1 MTLNTSLLSNY
12 QSEEVWLPFSESI
25 LEWDI
30 DFHELMLGDR
40 IRMAAYKKAIQEVV
54 KPGMVVLDLGTGTG
68 ILGLWALQAGAK
80 HLYAIDV
87 NKDILAIASENFAQN
102 GFTGKYDIF
111 HGMSYDIDL
120 PTQVDLIISEIMG
133 NIADNEDFVPILTDA
148 YKRFLKQ
155 SGIMLPSKVCSKLVP
170 ISSLKAHQQVQ
181 SQKVKRINANY
192 SIEKLLQRLASQ
204 SPFDTYYDAI
214 IPGTSYLSTPQ
225 VAKQFKMDGND
236 KAVYETN
243 LTFIVEVDGIFTGFK
258 GSFSASLSDSVTLD
272 ISGSDIASHTT
283 SDSWKHCYLPVKSPV
298 KVKQGDEISLVFSR
312 SYPEQKDSQ
321 FRQCY
326 KWNGTIK
333 SQGKII
339 NAFYQSMENENSIN

>member
-40 IRMAAYKKAIQEVV
+40 IRMVAYKNAIKEVV

-87 NKDILAIASENFAQN
+87 NKDILAIASQNFEQN
-102 GFTGKYDIF
+102 GFSGKFDVF
-111 HGMSYDIDL
+111 HGMSYDINL
-120 PTQVDLIISEIMG
+120 PTRVDLIISEIMG

-148 YKRFLKQ
+148 YNRFLKK
-155 SGIMLPSKVCSKLVP
+155 SGIMLPSRVCSQLVP
-170 ISSLKAHQQVQ
+170 INSPKAHQQVQ
-181 SQKVKRINANY
+181 SKKVKRINANY
-192 SIEKLLQRLASQ
+192 SIEKLLQRLATK
-204 SPFDTYYDAI
+204 SPFDTYYDVI
-214 IPGTSYLSTPQ
+214 IPDTSYLSTPQ
-225 VAKQFKMDGND
+225 VAKEFNMDGND
-236 KAVYETN
+236 QAVYETTLN
-243 LTFIVEVDGIFTGFK
+243 FTVEVDGIFTGFK
-258 GSFSASLSDSVTLD
+258 GSFAASLSDSVTLD

-283 SDSWKHCYLPVKSPV
+283 SDSWKHCYLPVQTPV
-298 KVKQGDEISLVFSR
+298 EVKHGDEIYLVFRR
-312 SYPEQKDSQ
+312 SYPQQRDSL

-333 SQGKII
+333 RHGKII
-339 NAFYQSMENENSIN
+339 NAFYQSMES

>member
-1 MTLNTSLLSNY
+1 MTLNTCLVSNY

-40 IRMAAYKKAIQEVV
+40 IRMVAYKNAIQELV

-87 NKDILAIASENFAQN
+87 NKDILAIASQNFEQN
-102 GFTGKYDIF
+102 GFSGKFDIF
-111 HGMSYDIDL
+111 HGMSYDINL
-120 PTQVDLIISEIMG
+120 PTRVDLIISEIMG

-148 YKRFLKQ
+148 HNRFLKQ
-155 SGIMLPSKVCSKLVP
+155 SGIMLPSRVCSQLVP
-170 ISSLKAHQQVQ
+170 INSLKAHQQVQ
-181 SQKVKRINANY
+181 SKKVKRINANY
-192 SIEKLLQRLASQ
+192 SIEKLLEKLATK
-204 SPFDTYYDAI
+204 SPFDTYYDVI
-214 IPGTSYLSTPQ
+214 IPDTSYLSTPQ
-225 VAKQFKMDGND
+225 VAKEFKMDGND
-236 KAVYETN
+236 RAVYETTLN
-243 LTFIVEVDGIFTGFK
+243 FTVEVDGIFTGFK
-258 GSFSASLSDSVTLD
+258 GSFAASLSDSVTLD

-283 SDSWKHCYLPVKSPV
+283 SDSWKHCYLPVQTPV
-298 KVKQGDEISLVFSR
+298 EVKHGDEISLVFSR
-312 SYPEQKDSQ
+312 SYPQQRDSL

-333 SQGKII
+333 RERKII
-339 NAFYQSMENENSIN
+339 NAFYQGMES